1 MNLRSTL
8 IALPLVAL
16 FALPACEEKKP
27 PAPPPPPPP
36 PPKVE
41 APPPPK
47 PVDIATVLQQARADA
62 RVQFP
67 KDHAPVDRTLAE
79 AVIQLASALAK
90 GDDKALAPLL
100 APGAKS
106 VLESLT
112 KSGDWA
118 RGTKGIEAVRV
129 VSLSAK
135 SEDKPTTSN
144 LGLAI
149 QMPGEAF
156 LLGWTATKA
165 GNTWTFKNAWAEG
178 ETKTRASEF
187 DGAGVSS
194 APAGG
199 GATLAMDSAAQDLI
213 DINML
218 IVHETVTTIM
228 KDLGRPVPE
237 EQMTAMMKQFA
248 GARLGAGFDPKE
260 SMDRGRRIVD
270 SGKATEIFNAQQ
282 LRVFVDSFLAS
293 VSRSPMAE
301 TLTKDKLLASIAKTL
316 KLTKERVAEM
326 YEQGAGAKAPG
337 QRPAPAP
344 APSRTGGD

>member
-16 FALPACEEKKP
+16 LALPACEEKKP

-90 GDDKALAPLL
+90 GDEKALAPLL

-118 RGTKGIEAVRV
+118 RGTKGIEAVRI

-165 GNTWTFKNAWAEG
+165 GNTWTFKNAWADAG
-178 ETKTRASEF
+178 TKTRASEF
-187 DGAGVSS
+187 DGGKIDEGPSASTGSEDHPTPDQLAIVILLTHDLLAVVGQRMGGKLDEQMQNRILTRALQKSEGSKHTVAELMEKARGLVKDGRAGTILSPKEMREFVDF
-194 APAGG
+194 GVD
-199 GATLAMDSAAQDLI
+199 TLAALPQRM
-213 DINML
+213 
-218 IVHETVTTIM
+218 
-228 KDLGRPVPE
+228 
-237 EQMTAMMKQFA
+237 
-248 GARLGAGFDPKE
+248 
-260 SMDRGRRIVD
+260 
-270 SGKATEIFNAQQ
+270 
-282 LRVFVDSFLAS
+282 
-293 VSRSPMAE
+293 
-301 TLTKDKLLASIAKTL
+301 TKDDIFESIAKTL
-316 KLTKERVAEM
+316 KLTKEQIAKM
-326 YEQGAGAKAPG
+326 YEQGAGARAPGERPSPAKAPE
-337 QRPAPAP
+337 P
-344 APSRTGGD
+344 APSRSGGD